1 MKAKRT
7 DPVLNRPNQGKDSR
21 EFLKNLDELMRRNKG
36 SFGAMA
42 FDVGSNK
49 PYRVGSKQ
57 VPVREDVPSLQ
68 WSLPQVPEKPQSAQI
83 QLPSL
88 PELPEY
94 PETETP
100 QFNQLP
106 DNPTP
111 NQILDAIFQA
121 AWEPELP
128 STEQLEQR
136 YQQTGQVYAVQSL
149 EDGSVRYNDGSV
161 RAKSE
166 APPLPIASMA
176 DGSILWSDGFTR
188 LRPPGGLSSYLAGVS
203 GLSQFIFGQDQTVT
217 QDFGNYNPGMGY
229 ASGRHSGTDF
239 RTRDLQ
245 QRELYAPVQMRVV
258 QIITEDSGS
267 PYGNSV
273 LLELPSGEQLRLSH
287 LSSFGNLQPG
297 SVLNPGELIGMPGS
311 TGNSTGEHLDVE
323 FYNQQGQLDN
333 PNNFRTNVSQYSVA
347 NEIVGVSPYNQSPQ
361 QVDRVESP
369 QTQSPPTPF
378 TDAVKSV
385 SQVPQMASE
394 AVSKVTQPVK
404 AAGQVLGTSI
414 EQANPT
420 GSFDLGISERLQG
433 NTQGANEKLANT
445 VERAGQQAGLPE
457 MGISEAAREGGLTGA
472 LRQLAGDALDTIS
485 TPFKKI
491 GLPDMGISETIAQ
504 GPTTNTGM
512 NFLPANAMQGENY
525 SRVPQRSDYANRL
538 TNDLQNVGQELQ
550 AKAGQGIQALKGAG
564 EGVKNLIS
572 TGLDKLTPRRVIGDQ
587 SGSVAQEVGETAQ
600 KVASQPKNDIR
611 DPFFKQGG
619 AQMYSK
625 YLAPDA
631 ETKAG
636 GALTMDLFSPDFFTD
651 ANNIANVFGSTQFGQ
666 AATDKYRASETS
678 KYPMSSYSPIGY
690 GEGAWSG
697 DYRNQVDQ
705 YNRENQSKVSGYNKS
720 ITDYL
725 SAIPSVLTSAFSF
738 KDTPKPTSPRLSFGS
753 ITKSDAAP
761 KMSYAITPQM
771 SFNREAP
778 QAPQMSVAPVAP
790 QMSFARN
797 VPQMS
802 MAKPMIAPAPKAPE
816 KPKPQPRPSLDDY
829 LRMGK
834 TVAQYFAETGQQS
847 TLDSLQSQ
855 GYNPATNAN
864 PYNPYNDTGKQM
876 SVGPQQGVSN
886 AITAASQGY
895 TYVSPSGNRIPNY
908 TPANANMTDASTGL
922 PVYRAPSAYPIA
934 SMADGRIRYSD
945 GSIR

>member
-1 MKAKRT
+1 MKANRT
-7 DPVLNRPNQGKDSR
+7 NPVLNRPAQGQDSR
-21 EFLKNLDELMRRNKG
+21 EFLKNLEELMRRNKG

-42 FDVGSNK
+42 FDTGSNK
-49 PYRVGSKQ
+49 PYRVGTKQ

-68 WSLPQVPEKPQSAQI
+68 WQAPAIPEVPEKPPLFQFPQM
-83 QLPSL
+83 
-88 PELPEY
+88 PEGEGSVLGAS
-94 PETETP
+94 TI
-100 QFNQLP
+100 QLP

-111 NQILDAIFQA
+111 NQIIDAIFQA
-121 AWEPELP
+121 TWEPQLP

-136 YQQTGQVYAVQSL
+136 YQQTGEAYPVQSMA
-149 EDGSVRYNDGSV
+149 DGSVRYNDGSI
-161 RAKSE
+161 RQQTD
-166 APPLPIASMA
+166 APPMPIASMQ
-176 DGSILWSDGFTR
+176 DGTVLWSDGFTR
-188 LRPPGGLSSYLAGVS
+188 MRPPGGLASYLAGIS
-203 GLSQFIFGQDQTVT
+203 GLSQFIFGQEQAVT
-217 QDFGNYNPGMGY
+217 QPFGNINAGMGY
-229 ASGRHSGTDF
+229 ADNQHQGVDF

-258 QIITEDSGS
+258 QVISEASGS

-273 LLELPSGEQLRLSH
+273 LLELPSGEMIRLSH
-287 LSSFGNLQPG
+287 LSSIGQFQNGQT
-297 SVLNPGELIGMPGS
+297 LNPGDLIGLPGS

-323 FYNQQGQLDN
+323 FYNQNGQLDN
-333 PNNFRTNVSQYSVA
+333 PNNFRVNASQYSIA
-347 NEIVGVSPYNQSPQ
+347 NEIVGVSPYNQVQTNQTQETQPQPSPEMPAPFSDAVQSVTQVPQ
-361 QVDRVESP
+361 QVGSVLG
-369 QTQSPPTPF
+369 QSI
-378 TDAVKSV
+378 
-385 SQVPQMASE
+385 E
-394 AVSKVTQPVK
+394 PVK
-404 AAGQVLGTSI
+404 QQTAQTINQL
-414 EQANPT
+414 NPT
-420 GSFDLGISERLQG
+420 GTFDLGITETLQG
-433 NTQGANEKLANT
+433 KPEEAKTALSNTIANL
-445 VERAGQQAGLPE
+445 GQQAGLPE
-457 MGISEAAREGGLTGA
+457 MGISEATQEGGLTGA
-472 LRQLAGDALDTIS
+472 LRQFAGDAVDAIS
-485 TPFKKI
+485 TPLKRI
-491 GLPDMGISETIAQ
+491 GVPDLGITETIAQ
-504 GPTTNTGM
+504 GPTINTGA
-512 NFLPANAMQGENY
+512 NFLPANAMEGENY
-525 SRVPQRSDYANRL
+525 SKVPRRADYASRL

-550 AKAGQGIQALKGAG
+550 AKAGQGIEYLKGAG
-564 EGVKNLIS
+564 EGVKNLIA

-587 SGSVAQEVGETAQ
+587 SGSVAQEVGETSQ

-619 AQMYSK
+619 ASYYSK

-631 ETKAG
+631 ETKQA
-636 GALTMDLFSPDFFTD
+636 GALTLDLFSPDFFNNPD
-651 ANNIANVFGSTQFGQ
+651 NIANVFGSTAFGKE
-666 AATDKYRASETS
+666 ATDKYRANETS

-690 GEGAWSG
+690 GEGAWSPE
-697 DYRNQVDQ
+697 YRSEVDK
-705 YNRENQSKVSGYNKS
+705 YNRENESKVSGYNKS

-725 SAIPSVLTSAFSF
+725 TSIPSVLKSTFSF
-738 KDTPKPTSPRLSFGS
+738 QDTPKQTSPRLTFGS
-753 ITKSDAAP
+753 ITKSDSAP
-761 KMSYAITPQM
+761 NMSYAVNPVKAQM
-771 SFNREAP
+771 SFARP
-778 QAPQMSVAPVAP
+778 DQPQMSVAPKAPQSP

-802 MAKPMIAPAPKAPE
+802 MAKPVIAAAPKAPE
-816 KPKPQPRPSLDDY
+816 KPRPRPTLDDY